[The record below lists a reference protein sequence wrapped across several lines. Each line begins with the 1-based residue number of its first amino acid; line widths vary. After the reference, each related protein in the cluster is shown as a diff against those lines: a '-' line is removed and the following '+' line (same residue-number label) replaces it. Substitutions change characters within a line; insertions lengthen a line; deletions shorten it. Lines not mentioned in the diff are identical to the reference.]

1 MYCAV
6 NVQEFSVDPGVN
18 DCAVNVQEFS
28 VEPGVNDCAVNGVL
42 CCERAGVQCTVL

>member
-6 NVQEFSVDPGVN
+6 NVQEFSAEPGVN

-28 VEPGVNDCAVNGVL
+28 VL
-42 CCERAGVQCTVL
+42 CCERAGVQCRARCE